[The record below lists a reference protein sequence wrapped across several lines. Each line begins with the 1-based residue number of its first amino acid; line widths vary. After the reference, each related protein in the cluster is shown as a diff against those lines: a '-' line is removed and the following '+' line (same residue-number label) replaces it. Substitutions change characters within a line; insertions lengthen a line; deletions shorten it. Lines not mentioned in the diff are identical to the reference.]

1 MGTRNADRLA
11 EENTVA
17 VLDAKRLMEQHI
29 APAADPADVRL
40 RESGVPI
47 WAIVGH
53 WRAVDEDG
61 ARVAQSYRIPREAVE
76 AALAYYR
83 RHAAVIDARL
93 AANAAA

>member
-29 APAADPADVRL
+29 
-40 RESGVPI
+40 VPI